1 MTIATVGDTLEAAI
15 WIDGRE
21 TIEDRVRFQK
31 DVIASLETY
40 CARHGRAIGPVT
52 WVEKKPGEPRVP
64 PVPAHIKGPLV
75 RLLVAE
81 APVIAEPG
89 IKIVRP
95 GFVHDLEP
103 NDAALLRRITRK
115 QYRKAYP
122 DRRRYPDLT
131 DRQADTLINDLG
143 PDAALAT
150 LRAMRKSDLI

>member
-15 WIDGRE
+15 WLDGRE
-21 TIEDRVRFQK
+21 TIENRVRFQK
-31 DVIASLETY
+31 DVIAQLEAY
-40 CARHGRAIGPVT
+40 CARYGRAIGPVT
-52 WVEKKPGEPRVP
+52 WCEKKPGDMRVP
-64 PVPAHIKGPLV
+64 PVPSHIQGPNV

-81 APVIAEPG
+81 APVVAEPG
-89 IKIVRP
+89 IKIAKP

-103 NDAALLRRITRK
+103 NDAALLRRITKK

-143 PDAALAT
+143 PDAALDT
-150 LRAMRKSDLI
+150 LRSMKPSDLI

>member
-1 MTIATVGDTLEAAI
+1 MTIASIGDTLESAV
-15 WIDGRE
+15 WLDGRE
-21 TIEDRVRFQK
+21 TIEDRVRFQR
-31 DVIASLETY
+31 DAIGSLEAY
-40 CARHGRAIGPVT
+40 CARHGRSIGPVM

-89 IKIVRP
+89 IKIVKP

-122 DRRRYPDLT
+122 DRRKYPDLT
-131 DRQADTLINDLG
+131 DRQCDTLLNDLG
-143 PDAALAT
+143 PQAAVDT
-150 LRAMRKSDLI
+150 LKSMRRSDLI